1 VAQNRSTPT
10 EQARDCLPERT
21 ISGMGDAPWWRQAPT
36 RSEALLFG
44 LLILAIVVLLVAPRE
59 KTVYVVPA
67 PTQSASVV
75 IT

>member
-1 VAQNRSTPT
+1 M
-10 EQARDCLPERT
+10 DH
-21 ISGMGDAPWWRQAPT
+21 APWWRQAPT

>member
-1 VAQNRSTPT
+1 VAQSESTTP
-10 EQARDCLPERT
+10 EQVREGAPERAASR
-21 ISGMGDAPWWRQAPT
+21 IYSSPWWRQAPT

-67 PTQSASVV
+67 PLQSASVV

>member
-1 VAQNRSTPT
+1 MAQNRSTPS
-10 EQARDCLPERT
+10 EQARECLPDNAVSRVNP
-21 ISGMGDAPWWRQAPT
+21 APWWRQAPT

>member
-1 VAQNRSTPT
+1 
-10 EQARDCLPERT
+10 
-21 ISGMGDAPWWRQAPT
+21 MGINSSPWWRQAPT

-67 PTQSASVV
+67 PVQSAGVV